1 MSKDSEIKKTRLI
14 KETILIKVSDLLL
27 EKNCSDHYQKIV
39 YEFNDNQVDYSE
51 YRPIYELIDS
61 FAFTTPH
68 KVAIRYAG
76 ESITYLDL
84 YEQSNRLAWYLRDLG
99 VTKDVLVG
107 VLLDRSITMAVSILA
122 VWKAGGAYVP
132 IHTKYPKERIQTIL
146 RDSKPLVLMTKREVV
161 DSKDG
166 QGYFLDQPSV
176 RHIIFSEDKISGK
189 YPSKKIDYI
198 NSMSDLCYVI
208 YTSGSEGVPK
218 GAMIE
223 HIGMTNHMLA
233 MASELNL
240 DNESIIAQNA
250 SHCFDVS
257 VWQFFNA
264 LIVGGQ
270 TNIYSDGTALRPK
283 KLLRDIVSEGVNILQ
298 VVPSYLSVILDNCDV
313 VPAGLKNLKYLI
325 VTGEKVP
332 SQLVEKWFQI
342 LPKVKVV
349 NAYGPAEVS
358 DDVTLHIMDK
368 MPNGNQIPIG
378 KPIQNLNVYIVD
390 KNMKLCKIGEK
401 GEICV
406 SGIGVGRG
414 YLNDPVKTKGSFTI
428 DLFKNIKFNRMYKTG
443 DYGYWT
449 KDGILEYSG
458 RIDNMF
464 KIRGFRIELEE
475 IESVM
480 LMFEGIK
487 VAAVIVKEESSS
499 ETYMCAYF
507 TSDNEI
513 DVNKLREFLSKKLP
527 NYMIPRHFE
536 RRYSIPLN
544 DNGKIFRSE
553 LM

>member
-1 MSKDSEIKKTRLI
+1 MIKKRNLFS
-14 KETILIKVSDLLL
+14 ELNYSDY
-27 EKNCSDHYQKIV
+27 YQKIV
-39 YEFNDNQVDYSE
+39 YEFNNNQVDYSE

-61 FAFTTPH
+61 FAFITPH
-68 KVAIRYAG
+68 KVAIRHAG
-76 ESITYLDL
+76 KSITYLEL
-84 YEQSNRLAWYLRDLG
+84 YEESNRLAWYLRDLG

-107 VLLDRSITMAVSILA
+107 VLLDRSIIMAVSILA

-132 IHTKYPKERIQTIL
+132 IHTRYPKERIETIL
-146 RDSKPLVLMTKREVV
+146 RDSKPLVLMTMRKVIELKDEYKDFLNLSSVKHVV
-161 DSKDG
+161 F
-166 QGYFLDQPSV
+166 Y
-176 RHIIFSEDKISGK
+176 EDNILRK
-189 YPSKKIDYI
+189 YPSKKINYV

-240 DNESIIAQNA
+240 DNQSIIAQNA
-250 SHCFDVS
+250 SHCFDIS

-270 TNIYSDGTALRPK
+270 TNIYSDGIALRPK
-283 KLLRDIVSEGVNILQ
+283 KFLKDIVSEGVNILQ
-298 VVPSYLSVILDNCDV
+298 VVPSYLSVILDNCNV
-313 VPAGLKNLKYLI
+313 IPVGLKNLKYLI
-325 VTGEKVP
+325 VTGEIVP
-332 SQLVEKWFQI
+332 SQLVKKWFQI
-342 LPKVKVV
+342 LPEVRVV

-368 MPNGNQIPIG
+368 MPNENQIPIG
-378 KPIQNLNVYIVD
+378 KPIQNLNVYIVNE
-390 KNMKLCKIGEK
+390 NMKLCKIGEK

-414 YLNDPVKTKGSFTI
+414 YLNDSVKTKTSFTI
-428 DLFKNIKFNRMYKTG
+428 DIFKNIKFNRMYKTG

-449 KDGILEYSG
+449 KDGVLEYCG

-475 IESVM
+475 VESVM

-487 VAAVIVKEESSS
+487 GATVSVKEESSS

-507 TSDNEI
+507 TSDNEV
-513 DVNKLREFLSKKLP
+513 DVNKLREFMSKKLP
-527 NYMIPRHFE
+527 NYMIPRYFE
-536 RRYSIPLN
+536 QRYSIPLN
-544 DNGKIFRSE
+544 ENGKIFRRK
-553 LM
+553 LK